1 MSGRDQVRTYRRAES
16 VVFLKTDEPF
26 GGLSN
31 MAGGYPIRVNGI
43 RILTSEALY
52 QACRFPHLPDVQRM
66 IIGENSPMTAK
77 MRSKPYR
84 KDSRRDWDQVRV
96 RIMRWCL
103 RMKLA
108 NNWGAFSELL
118 LRTGD
123 RPIVEESRRDDF
135 WGAKAMSDGS
145 TLVGMNVLGRLLM
158 ELREQVKEHGRDAFL
173 RVELPEVPDFQLLGR
188 PIEVWALKAA
198 PQEAAE
204 LAPPQAGLFG
214 DDLPCD
220 QAAVIVSATA
230 TSAQQMRAQPS
241 KSDTLEMNG
250 KTESAAPASLP
261 EAANRANAYPSYRES
276 GLPWAPKM
284 PEGWQVL
291 RNGRLFGHRV
301 ETGFPDLPI
310 LEVSLRTGVRMR
322 DMENLKRKQVMS
334 QKEKYKRALKGD
346 IAYNMMRMWQG
357 AVGTAPVDGLV
368 SPAYVV
374 VKPYPEANSAYYSYL
389 FRTAAYMQEVNK
401 FSRGIVSDRNR
412 LYWESFKQMPSL
424 VPPRPEQDQIVAY
437 LRAQDA
443 HIARYILA
451 KRELIKLL
459 TEQKLTIIDHAVTRG
474 LDPNVRLKP
483 SGIEWLGEVPE
494 HWEVASIKHIADVRF
509 SGVDKHSN
517 DDETPVR
524 LCNYTD
530 VYKNERI
537 TADMDLMR
545 ATATAAEIARLTL
558 KAGDVILTK
567 DSETPD
573 DIGVPAWVPEDLP
586 GVVCAYH
593 LGLLRPRPQR
603 VLGEFLFRSIG
614 STRTAQQFHVLATG
628 VTRFALGKHDVK
640 NAIIALPPV
649 EEQQAICRW
658 IVEECQPLDEA
669 IARAEEE
676 IQLIRE
682 YRDRL
687 IADVVTGQIDVRGWR
702 PGPDDVVSDE
712 ELAALGDDEADLG
725 EDEPGDDGE

>member
-1 MSGRDQVRTYRRAES
+1 MSQVHGLVPSKDLGRKSLQSENY
-16 VVFLKTDEPF
+16 
-26 GGLSN
+26 
-31 MAGGYPIRVNGI
+31 AGGKLVAENDLVLNR
-43 RILTSEALY
+43 LKA
-52 QACRFPHLPDVQRM
+52 HLGVFARAKQVGVVSPDYTVFRPKGDASVQYCESLFKTPM
-66 IIGENSPMTAK
+66 YVGEF
-77 MRSKPYR
+77 
-84 KDSRRDWDQVRV
+84 RR
-96 RIMRWCL
+96 
-103 RMKLA
+103 
-108 NNWGAFSELL
+108 
-118 LRTGD
+118 RTKG
-123 RPIVEESRRDDF
+123 IVEGFWRLYTDDF
-135 WGAKAMSDGS
+135 Y
-145 TLVGMNVLGRLLM
+145 NVTALLPPP
-158 ELREQVKEHGRDAFL
+158 EEQV
-173 RVELPEVPDFQLLGR
+173 
-188 PIEVWALKAA
+188 
-198 PQEAAE
+198 
-204 LAPPQAGLFG
+204 
-214 DDLPCD
+214 
-220 QAAVIVSATA
+220 
-230 TSAQQMRAQPS
+230 
-241 KSDTLEMNG
+241 
-250 KTESAAPASLP
+250 
-261 EAANRANAYPSYRES
+261 
-276 GLPWAPKM
+276 
-284 PEGWQVL
+284 
-291 RNGRLFGHRV
+291 
-301 ETGFPDLPI
+301 
-310 LEVSLRTGVRMR
+310 
-322 DMENLKRKQVMS
+322 
-334 QKEKYKRALKGD
+334 
-346 IAYNMMRMWQG
+346 
-357 AVGTAPVDGLV
+357 
-368 SPAYVV
+368 
-374 VKPYPEANSAYYSYL
+374 
-389 FRTAAYMQEVNK
+389 
-401 FSRGIVSDRNR
+401 
-412 LYWESFKQMPSL
+412 
-424 VPPRPEQDQIVAY
+424 QIVAY

-443 HIARYILA
+443 HIARFIQA

-459 TEQKLTIIDHAVTRG
+459 TEQKLAIIDRAVTRG